1 MITKYHVNVTPEVRD
16 ELVLLSNLLTVDSET
31 VVKAQM
37 LQLMI
42 DCSQKYGGNV
52 TPDTVIAGDMEIE
65 MAVIKPVEN
74 PTLEVT
80 VVEHF
85 PNDNQT

>member
-1 MITKYHVNVTPEVRD
+1 MTTRYHVNVSPEVRD

-42 DCSQKYGGNV
+42 DCSEKYGGNV
-52 TPDTVIAGDMEIE
+52 TLDTIIAGDMEIE
-65 MAVIKPVEN
+65 MMVIDPAKYQPVTMEF
-74 PTLEVT
+74 TET
-80 VVEHF
+80 VK
-85 PNDNQT
+85 NDNQA